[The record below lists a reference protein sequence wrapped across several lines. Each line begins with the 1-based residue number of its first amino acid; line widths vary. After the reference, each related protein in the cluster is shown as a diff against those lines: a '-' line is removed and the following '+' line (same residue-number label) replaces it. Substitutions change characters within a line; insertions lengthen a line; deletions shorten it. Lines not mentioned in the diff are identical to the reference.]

1 MIFNNSKNFQF
12 TSDLKLK
19 GERLNIF
26 EEAKLHGIIITCDLK
41 WEKNKKKI
49 VKNANFKMRMLQIAS
64 KFMKNKEDLLHIY
77 KAFIRSKLEF

>member
-1 MIFNNSKNFQF
+1 MDRK
-12 TSDLKLK
+12 KK
-19 GERLNIF
+19 MVLNESGKKIQ
-26 EEAKLHGIIITCDLK
+26 
-41 WEKNKKKI
+41 KKI